1 MQSFG
6 FGKSSPSQ
14 PQEEE
19 RIGIGADITVGVDP
33 AEAADDVGTLKAM
46 LWSAAAHEK
55 EFAGFLGSTTT
66 PAW

>member
-1 MQSFG
+1 ML
-6 FGKSSPSQ
+6 
-14 PQEEE
+14 
-19 RIGIGADITVGVDP
+19 GIGADITVGVDP